1 MDNEDVTVLMIWN
14 GILSCII
21 SPPLCRLLLIVSTY
35 RTWSFPQMATPTSDK
50 IFKAKAGYGIMC
62 MSVLNG
68 RLSNFVLRLS

>member
-21 SPPLCRLLLIVSTY
+21 SPLCRLLLIVSTY

-62 MSVLNG
+62 LSVLK
-68 RLSNFVLRLS
+68 RKFSNFVLRLS